1 MHFLVGFIFSVYKF
15 VINLL
20 LSTLNLIS
28 SIPHYNSFTSSH
40 FISFSV
46 LHLIYFTC
54 RCVLEAGK
62 PYSTSGSFNIHTQL
76 LAEASK
82 YASRPLNARDKPAIP
97 TLLPPVTLWRC
108 LTRRISR
115 RKSHRDALKSIS
127 SIICRKSAVIK
138 EAVTR
143 IKSQKPMQRSHGN
156 FTWPPDYMLPA
167 LM

>member
-1 MHFLVGFIFSVYKF
+1 VFISLWWICSTF
-15 VINLL
+15 

-54 RCVLEAGK
+54 RCVLEAEE
-62 PYSTSGSFNIHTQL
+62 PYSTSGSFNIHIQL

-108 LTRRISR
+108 LTQRISR

-127 SIICRKSAVIK
+127 SILCRKSAVIK
-138 EAVTR
+138 KAVTR
-143 IKSQKPMQRSHGN
+143 NKSPKPMQRSHGN